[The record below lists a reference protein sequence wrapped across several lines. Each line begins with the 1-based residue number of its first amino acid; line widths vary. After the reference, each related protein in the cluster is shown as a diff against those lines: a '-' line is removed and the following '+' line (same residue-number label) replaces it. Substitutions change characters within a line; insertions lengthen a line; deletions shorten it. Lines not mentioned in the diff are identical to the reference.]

1 MAKQVDFIRGNE
13 NLKKANTVEYVSQ
26 DVQQEYIRE
35 LIRCREDILYF
46 AEKYFTIISPAKGKH
61 LIKMYPK
68 QKDLLNAMVDNNRV
82 ISCASR
88 QVGKCLFRDTKI
100 KIRNKQ
106 TLEIEELTIEEFH
119 KRFQPEK

>member
-35 LIRCREDILYF
+35 LIRCREDIIYF